1 MVAVGIT
8 SKGYRKEFNC
18 SNGLLS
24 CCDKDLVSL
33 EIPNGVISLYCR
45 NNKLTELIIPEYV
58 THIFCNNKK
67 LSELK
72 LPESV
77 IWLRCDKEVSDLDRL
92 IGEIYIEL
100 W

>member
-45 NNKLTELIIPEYV
+45 NNKLTELILPKGVKTVWCY
-58 THIFCNNKK
+58 NNK
-67 LSELK
+67 LTELK
-72 LPESV
+72 IPKSV
-77 IWLRCDKEVSDLDRL
+77 EWLRCDKEIKGLDEL
-92 IGEIYIEL
+92 IGNIEIEL